1 MPDSLPQEARQ
12 DRITNE
18 WVLCAP
24 TRGDRPHEIDD
35 VDAPD
40 PTDRTPVDGCPF
52 CPGHEEMLPRVI
64 AERSA
69 SNGAPWHTRVV
80 PNKYPA
86 MTPDAPDEAQTC
98 GLYRMRG
105 GRGHQ
110 EVIID
115 TPYHYRSMAHM
126 DVRDVDA
133 VLQAYLARYQHY
145 RTSDASVIPHVFRNH
160 GAEAGASLSHP
171 HSQLIAT
178 PLPPPH
184 MQREEAQAKAL
195 YDEQGRCPYCE
206 LLEDELNAEARL
218 VYTNDAFVVFVPYA
232 ATVPFTQWIMPR
244 THEPEM
250 GRTDTSQRQALA
262 EALHD
267 AVGRLHR
274 ALGDPDYNFFFRT
287 ALEYASHAPHLHWS
301 LRIRPRT
308 TVDAGFE
315 LGTGLNIN
323 PSLPERDA
331 EVLRAAGA

>member
-1 MPDSLPQEARQ
+1 MPNSPLQEARQ

-24 TRGDRPHEIDD
+24 TRGDRPHDIDD
-35 VDAPD
+35 VETPSPSDD
-40 PTDRTPVDGCPF
+40 TPVEGCPF
-52 CPGHEEMLPRVI
+52 CPGHEAMLPRVI
-64 AERSA
+64 EERPA
-69 SNGAPWHTRVV
+69 SNGAPWQTRVV

-86 MTPDAPDEAQTC
+86 MTPDAPDDTQLC

-115 TPYHYRSMAHM
+115 TPFHYRSLAHM
-126 DVRDVDA
+126 AVDEVDA
-133 VLQAYLARYQHY
+133 VLHTYLARYRHY
-145 RTSDASVIPHVFRNH
+145 RTSDADVIPHVFRNH
-160 GAEAGASLSHP
+160 GAEAGASLPHP

-178 PLPPPH
+178 PLPPPR

-195 YDEQGRCPYCE
+195 YDEHGRCPYCE
-206 LLEDELNAEARL
+206 MLEEEQSAGARL
-218 VYTNDAFVVFVPYA
+218 VFTNDDFVVFVPYA
-232 ATVPFTQWIMPR
+232 ATVPFTQWIVPR
-244 THEPEM
+244 AHEPEL
-250 GRTDTSQRQALA
+250 GRTDAAERRALA
-262 EALHD
+262 EALHE

-287 ALEYASHAPHLHWS
+287 ALEYASDAPHLHWS

-331 EVLRAAGA
+331 EVLRSSV